1 MPIDFANSKL
11 RESLEKIH
19 SEVRKAFTEEEEK
32 DETTTKQ
39 LEETEREGER
49 ILENLEP
56 YPSKGL

>member
-19 SEVRKAFTEEEEK
+19 AEVRKAFAEEEEK
-32 DETTTKQ
+32 DETTKQ

-56 YPSKGL
+56 YP